1 MPKLMILNPRHT
13 PERPMQNKNNQMS
26 RRARRRNPSGSE
38 AAMKGGR
45 TLGKALVG
53 GIATL
58 AYQRLLGGMKKA
70 DGTPRFTANEQ
81 LVAQTAVAGA
91 AAIGASFV
99 DHKVASD
106 LLEGT
111 AVVMGGTAAIAAAVH
126 YRLPERLMGQPA
138 TPPAGGLYDPA
149 GGLYALPQSHAPA
162 GGLFAQPHSFAPH
175 RN

>member
-1 MPKLMILNPRHT
+1 MSKLTILNPRPKS
-13 PERPMQNKNNQMS
+13 PENSMQNKNNQMS
-26 RRARRRNPSGSE
+26 RRARRRNPSGGE

-58 AYQRLLGGMKKA
+58 AYQRFLGGMKKA
-70 DGTPRFTANEQ
+70 DGTPRFTANQQ
-81 LVAQTAVAGA
+81 LIAQTAVAGA
-91 AAIGASFV
+91 CGVGAAFV

-126 YRLPERLMGQPA
+126 YQVPERLMGQPVTQA
-138 TPPAGGLYDPA
+138 PA

-162 GGLFAQPHSFAPH
+162 GGLFAQPHSYAPQ